1 MSSFLLVLF
10 SVFMAA
16 TGQVVLKLGAS
27 RLGSLFLSR
36 QEIFHDIIRVV
47 TTPQVLLSFLFY
59 AAGFF
64 TWVKALTKEDLS
76 YVYPMASLSYVFMLL
91 YSHFL
96 LKEPITAGKFI
107 GVLLIIAGVVFI
119 NR

>member
-1 MSSFLLVLF
+1 
-10 SVFMAA
+10 
-16 TGQVVLKLGAS
+16 
-27 RLGSLFLSR
+27 
-36 QEIFHDIIRVV
+36 
-47 TTPQVLLSFLFY
+47 
-59 AAGFF
+59 
-64 TWVKALTKEDLS
+64 
-76 YVYPMASLSYVFMLL
+76 SYVFMLL